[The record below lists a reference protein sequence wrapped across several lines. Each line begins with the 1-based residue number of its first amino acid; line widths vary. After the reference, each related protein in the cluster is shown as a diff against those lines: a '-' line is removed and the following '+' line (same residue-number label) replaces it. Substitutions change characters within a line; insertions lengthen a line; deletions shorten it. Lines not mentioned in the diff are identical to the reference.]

1 MQTRPTR
8 TIFFFLIFFQ
18 LLSTLVLVQGF
29 DLRSYTSGRIR
40 IGLRQLLLA
49 WRSNQD
55 GVNTATGVGGVTP
68 IIEASRAYFT
78 NAGDDRD
85 TLTILCISIR
95 GGAAVDDS
103 LSNSS
108 HEEIPNSNQT
118 KSIHSNTTT
127 PTIAN
132 IDTATATKKKR
143 NNRIKR
149 QKDKSFESPSTTAT
163 STSTFNSTQITEK
176 ISIWKNE
183 TTTKAKRIFLDKI
196 AIVSTAL
203 LRFEK
208 DAMVQNVTNKIQKRK
223 MLYDYL
229 KEKHQED
236 GVDDEHE
243 NEEDDDDEI
252 TLQSD
257 LLRPGRSFYVVT
269 TAAIPWFTG
278 TAVNPLLRAAYLC
291 RITREINEKYEMEQL
306 EQQQESKEVN
316 GTALNITATPAP
328 TSTYQPKPRVTLV
341 IPWLELE
348 EDRLE
353 LYGNQYNFST
363 PQEQETYIRKW
374 LREDANMPIEADE
387 KIGLQIIF
395 YPSRYHS
402 GLKSIFAM
410 GDIASLISSEKDDD
424 DNNSNISNNNTD
436 VCVLEEPEHLNW
448 FRTPAATGNANI
460 LDNDEEMDA
469 GPTPLCGN
477 LYMKRTWDES
487 DEENN
492 KKEPDKEGNA
502 DKSNDACETD
512 KKQHELG
519 WAHKFKFVV
528 GIIHTNYTAYMKQY
542 GIGSSIIG
550 APAISAMSKMV
561 VRAYCHKV
569 VRLSAVIP
577 SYAKWKEVTCNVHG
591 VRGDFLGSNE
601 HDDQNQAETGKYKDE
616 DKDNHYAPI
625 YFIGKLLWAKGF
637 DKMLKIQEQFKDSSD
652 NEDYFAID
660 VYGGGP
666 DEKAIVRAFHGRLQG
681 PSNSTDNLD
690 NDQKDENDDNLLG
703 SFSNDSVFSK
713 EHSIKEQLHELVNT
727 QEKHME
733 AAYKD
738 AKNYINMG
746 FEVVVPPE
754 GGSDE
759 RPTPHGEV
767 VVMERRLL
775 VSPSQ
780 DDYSKTDPLSIL
792 TDVSGK
798 SITAGIATTKAMKSL
813 AESAVKATFSATF
826 TMDDQSKRK
835 DDGYDDIQAKQS
847 FLFDP
852 PQTLFELRRNPIP
865 ARFQGVKDHALLRD
879 TQHKIF
885 LNPSVTEVLCTTTAE
900 ALAMGKFVIIP
911 NHPSNEFFL
920 QFPNCLAYNNLQECV
935 EKIKW
940 ALDHDPV
947 PLTQELRYIFTWEA
961 ATDRLVASSIITKRE
976 AKERS
981 SAGYDKIDSRMA
993 WLHSEGGKKGNF
1005 IKNLFGKTEQ
1015 KQEEGTLI

>member
-29 DLRSYTSGRIR
+29 DLRSYASGRIR

-55 GVNTATGVGGVTP
+55 GVNTATGVGGTP

-95 GGAAVDDS
+95 GGAAADDS

-118 KSIHSNTTT
+118 KSIHSNTTA
-127 PTIAN
+127 TIAN
-132 IDTATATKKKR
+132 IDTATATKKKKKKR

-236 GVDDEHE
+236 SIDDEHE

-448 FRTPAATGNANI
+448 YRAPGDGWT
-460 LDNDEEMDA
+460 
-469 GPTPLCGN
+469 
-477 LYMKRTWDES
+477 
-487 DEENN
+487 N
-492 KKEPDKEGNA
+492 KFEY
-502 DKSNDACETD
+502 
-512 KKQHELG
+512 
-519 WAHKFKFVV
+519 VI
-528 GIIHTNYTAYMKQY
+528 GIIHTNYVEYA
-542 GIGSSIIG
+542 SSHYSG
-550 APAISAMSKMV
+550 LWTAPAIRLMSSAM
-561 VRAYCHKV
+561 VRAYCHV
-569 VRLSAVIP
+569 VIKLSDTLQTFAEE
-577 SYAKWKEVTCNVHG
+577 KERTSNIHG
-591 VRGDFLGSNE
+591 VRLEFIKEGMRRRQSSSTSNSTEITDATSSSMTDTSSSISSSSSSNKFDCRKETDFDNNP
-601 HDDQNQAETGKYKDE
+601 DQNNTMKVYGGGENSTSSQRKA
-616 DKDNHYAPI
+616 
-625 YFIGKLLWAKGF
+625 YFIGKLLWTKGL
-637 DKMLKIQEQFKDSSD
+637 DGMLEMQTYYKQCTGR
-652 NEDYFAID
+652 YFEVDI
-660 VYGGGP
+660 YGSGP
-666 DEKAIVRAFHGRLQG
+666 DEKAIKRAFLGRNQNRNIYKKSKDSIVMQAKNDHDEKPYNETLNDPIHDDFESKPDDEEEEKNKPFSHHVAKISKQIQATTRTFK
-681 PSNSTDNLD
+681 STSEALD
-690 NDQKDENDDNLLG
+690 LELPQ
-703 SFSNDSVFSK
+703 S
-713 EHSIKEQLHELVNT
+713 LHE
-727 QEKHME
+727 
-733 AAYKD
+733 Y
-738 AKNYINMG
+738 
-746 FEVVVPPE
+746 
-754 GGSDE
+754 
-759 RPTPHGEV
+759 
-767 VVMERRLL
+767 RR
-775 VSPSQ
+775 V
-780 DDYSKTDPLSIL
+780 
-792 TDVSGK
+792 
-798 SITAGIATTKAMKSL
+798 
-813 AESAVKATFSATF
+813 
-826 TMDDQSKRK
+826 
-835 DDGYDDIQAKQS
+835 
-847 FLFDP
+847 
-852 PQTLFELRRNPIP
+852 PIP
-865 ARFQGVKDHALLRD
+865 AKFPGRVDHAILKQY
-879 TQHKIF
+879 TIF
-885 LNPSVTEVLCTTTAE
+885 VNPSVSEVLCTTTAE

-911 NHPSNEFFL
+911 VHPSNSFFM
-920 QFPNCLAYNNLQECV
+920 QFSNCLAYRNKLEFAANLS
-935 EKIKW
+935 W
-940 ALDHDPV
+940 ALSHDPE
-947 PLTQELRYIFTWEA
+947 PLTDEQLRLFTWEA
-961 ATDRLVASSIITKRE
+961 ATGRLVEASAITRRE
-976 AKERS
+976 AKERQKLGTSRLDERIARFHYEMGNGAKGDILRKVLGAGPASNQVKYELSKKQSINGTSDDKDDDGGLSMKFVS
-981 SAGYDKIDSRMA
+981 SSLADAIR
-993 WLHSEGGKKGNF
+993 
-1005 IKNLFGKTEQ
+1005 KTFSNGMFVPV
-1015 KQEEGTLI
+1015 GTFS

>member
-1 MQTRPTR
+1 MSNNSE
-8 TIFFFLIFFQ
+8 IEE
-18 LLSTLVLVQGF
+18 TLMVPQS
-29 DLRSYTSGRIR
+29 D
-40 IGLRQLLLA
+40 
-49 WRSNQD
+49 N
-55 GVNTATGVGGVTP
+55 
-68 IIEASRAYFT
+68 
-78 NAGDDRD
+78 DRD
-85 TLTILCISIR
+85 DHDLNQEEEHAPVVYEAPLSPGRMKTMANYLDCGTAETIKEFMKSPRREKKSYFENDETVNPKSEEDEQCDINGIID
-95 GGAAVDDS
+95 VEDDVEPTDS
-103 LSNSS
+103 DEPIEYSDLSNPSR
-108 HEEIPNSNQT
+108 
-118 KSIHSNTTT
+118 
-127 PTIAN
+127 N
-132 IDTATATKKKR
+132 I
-143 NNRIKR
+143 
-149 QKDKSFESPSTTAT
+149 
-163 STSTFNSTQITEK
+163 
-176 ISIWKNE
+176 W
-183 TTTKAKRIFLDKI
+183 
-196 AIVSTAL
+196 
-203 LRFEK
+203 
-208 DAMVQNVTNKIQKRK
+208 
-223 MLYDYL
+223 
-229 KEKHQED
+229 
-236 GVDDEHE
+236 
-243 NEEDDDDEI
+243 
-252 TLQSD
+252 
-257 LLRPGRSFYVVT
+257 VVT
-269 TAAIPWFTG
+269 TAALPWRTG
-278 TAVNPLLRAAYLC
+278 TAVNPFLRALYLVK
-291 RITREINEKYEMEQL
+291 RRMDAGLYDKTTEDLDLGDDGEGNEIVST
-306 EQQQESKEVN
+306 SKEKAVVKTEV
-316 GTALNITATPAP
+316 G
-328 TSTYQPKPRVTLV
+328 KVTLA
-341 IPWLELE
+341 IPWLDDITHAEK
-348 EDRLE
+348 
-353 LYGNQYNFST
+353 LYGPNIITKSGKDGKE
-363 PQEQETYIRKW
+363 EQLQWMRTY
-374 LREDANMPIEADE
+374 ADE
-387 KIGLQIIF
+387 KCGMAKEMEKLNIF
-395 YPSRYHS
+395 FYSATYFPAF
-402 GLKSIFAM
+402 GSIFPTV
-410 GDIASLISSEKDDD
+410 DICSMIPEEEA
-424 DNNSNISNNNTD
+424 D
-436 VCVLEEPEHLNW
+436 VAILEEPEHLNW

-754 GGSDE
+754 GSSDE